1 LNTKVE
7 MNPVLEIHTFKTNP
21 SQPLKFLPAVKNVTG
36 TIRLFLI
43 PACDI
48 CTFVHV
54 HFLSGDFF
62 AAALMYMDFG
72 KFHFLYS
79 PVTSLFCF

>member
-1 LNTKVE
+1 VRRAGYWKTTLKKMVQE
-7 MNPVLEIHTFKTNP
+7 CSLLKYTFVR
-21 SQPLKFLPAVKNVTG
+21 SVRLIL
-36 TIRLFLI
+36 IR
-43 PACDI
+43 ACDI

-54 HFLSGDFF
+54 HFLSGDFS